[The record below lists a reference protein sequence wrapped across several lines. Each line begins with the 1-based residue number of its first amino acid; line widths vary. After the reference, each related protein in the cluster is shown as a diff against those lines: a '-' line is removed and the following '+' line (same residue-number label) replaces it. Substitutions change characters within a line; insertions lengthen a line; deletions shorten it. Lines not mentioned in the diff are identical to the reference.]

1 MFWGYWSDFSPF
13 DLYQLLRLTDSKR
26 KLASFDY
33 VFRNFWNAFAV
44 KGRAQTWEGHRRKKK
59 KKNAPS
65 YAPERLNAR
74 LAMRHA
80 GMISS
85 EDDLTGL
92 GHELLR
98 VGKIYGPDSAA
109 FLDGIARLVL
119 LEGRHLELIFWVEE
133 QHRFLSEPDKHASD
147 AYFKALDRA
156 LIQAGVIAPLPTAA
170 AKAHFLRDEPK
181 LWNKLGLLHP
191 VAKNR
196 YFHQGLGLA
205 FDWRKIISILGEGTV
220 EYPKLTS
227 R

>member
-1 MFWGYWSDFSPF
+1 MEDLSPL
-13 DLYQLLRLTDSKR
+13 DLFELLRLIDSKS
-26 KLASFDY
+26 KGSSFDD
-33 VFRNFWNAFAV
+33 VFLTFWTAFAV
-44 KGRAQTWEGHRRKKK
+44 KGRARTWEGCRRKKK

-98 VGKIYGPDSAA
+98 VGKVYGPTSAA
-109 FLDGIARLVL
+109 FSDGIARLVL
-119 LEGRHLELIFWVEE
+119 LEGGHLELIFWVEE
-133 QHRFLSEPDKHASD
+133 QHRFLTATDRQASD
-147 AYFKALDRA
+147 AYFRALDYA
-156 LIQAGVIAPLPTAA
+156 LIQAGVIAPLPAGA

-191 VAKNR
+191 AGKNR
-196 YFHQGLGLA
+196 YFHQGLGFA
-205 FDWRKIISILGEGTV
+205 FDWRKIFSVLGEGGLGV
-220 EYPKLTS
+220 PS
-227 R
+227 VMAR